1 MKEATKVSLLVN
13 DGTSIKPWR
22 TSGLPILITE
32 RPPSL
37 YCSIHP
43 INHMH
48 NTCIKNTQMKR
59 ENLKFQ
65 KVFELFEDPQTRQL
79 QVVFKGIRKISKETY
94 VAKDQDQIESRMST
108 N

>member
-1 MKEATKVSLLVN
+1 
-13 DGTSIKPWR
+13 
-22 TSGLPILITE
+22 
-32 RPPSL
+32 
-37 YCSIHP
+37 
-43 INHMH
+43 
-48 NTCIKNTQMKR
+48 MKR